1 MKKKTNPGPK
11 KQKTPKYNNISC
23 PKGMTIENWQT
34 ALRKQAAEREHLA
47 VIGPAD
53 TDSNFEVRNPKT
65 TRRSTSAIM
74 DPAANGTA
82 AHAWTSR
89 PPDSAPANISRQSAW
104 PMKEGSPGKIS
115 PA

>member
-1 MKKKTNPGPK
+1 
-11 KQKTPKYNNISC
+11 
-23 PKGMTIENWQT
+23 MTIENWQT

-47 VIGPAD
+47 VIDPAD

-65 TRRSTSAIM
+65 TRRYDVSYYN
-74 DPAANGTA
+74 PAANGTA

-104 PMKEGSPGKIS
+104 L
-115 PA
+115 